1 MQRRDFFMLI
11 LEARNLK
18 KYYRD
23 RLILSFKNL
32 KIESGDKI
40 GVVGRNGAGKSTLLN
55 ILAGNA
61 KEDEGIIYRHCSIAY
76 IKQFS
81 NEDITADGKILK
93 EFKVDKKIDKDNVS
107 GGEYTKLNIAAAL
120 SKEGEL
126 LLADEPTSNLDYD
139 GIKLLQKKLSNIET
153 FMLISH
159 DRDFMDSLCNKII
172 EIENGKLVFYE
183 GNYSSYIKQKF
194 RERKSIQNEYDK
206 YISEKSRLQKAI
218 TGRENKS
225 KSMKKAP
232 KRMGN
237 SEARLHKR
245 ESNEKRKKVEGTA
258 KTIKTRL
265 KKLEVK
271 EKPDKIPEVKFD
283 FSLTDPPRNKV
294 VISGNKI
301 CFSYDSN
308 VILNNT
314 DFKIY
319 NGSKTALVG
328 NNGSGKTTL
337 LNLINNHFNPIYAV
351 PKAVIGYFC
360 QRFENLDYNKTL
372 IENVMEDSIQSE
384 SSVRTILAR
393 LLFFGDDVYK
403 KVCVLSGGERIK
415 VSFAKLFVSK
425 ANVLLLDEPTNYLD
439 MQSTE
444 ALENIIKTY
453 EGTVLFVS
461 HDNKFINSVAD
472 SLMLL
477 KNGQITEF
485 HGNLKEF
492 EEKQELKNNS
502 SNCNMEKSIL
512 QMRLTE
518 IISKMSLPNCDK
530 EMLEEEYKSILNQ
543 LRHI

>member
-1 MQRRDFFMLI
+1 MLI

-18 KYYRD
+18 KYYGD

-153 FMLISH
+153 FILISH

-183 GNYSSYIKQKF
+183 GNYSSYIKQKSI
-194 RERKSIQNEYDK
+194 ERKSIQNEYTQ

-245 ESNEKRKKVEGTA
+245 ETYERRKKVEGAA
-258 KTIKTRL
+258 KTMKTRL
-265 KKLEVK
+265 EKLEVK
-271 EKPDKIPEVKFD
+271 EKLDKIPEVKLD

-439 MQSTE
+439 MQSIE

-502 SNCNMEKSIL
+502 SNYNMEKSIL

>member
-1 MQRRDFFMLI
+1 MLI
-11 LEARNLK
+11 LEASDLR
-18 KYYRD
+18 KYYGD
-23 RLILSFKNL
+23 KLIISFKNL
-32 KIESGDKI
+32 KIKIGDKI
-40 GVVGRNGAGKSTLLN
+40 GIVGRNGAGKSTLLN
-55 ILAGNA
+55 ILSGKV
-61 KEDEGIIYRHCSIAY
+61 KEDEGTIHRYCDISY
-76 IKQFS
+76 IRQFS
-81 NEDITADGKILK
+81 DEDITANGKILK
-93 EFKVDKKIDKDNVS
+93 EFKVEKKINKSNVS
-107 GGEYTKLNIAAAL
+107 GGEHTKLNIAAAL
-120 SKEGEL
+120 SKDMGL
-126 LLADEPTSNLDYD
+126 LLADEPTSNLDYE
-139 GIKLLQKKLSNIET
+139 GISVLRKKLSEIET
-153 FMLISH
+153 FVLISH

-172 EIENGKLVFYE
+172 EIEDGKLVFYE
-183 GNYSSYIKQKF
+183 GNYSCYRKQKF
-194 RERKSIQNEYDK
+194 IEMQSMQNEYNQ

-218 TGRENKS
+218 MERENKS

-245 ESNEKRKKVEGTA
+245 ESNEKRKKVEGAA

-265 KKLEVK
+265 EKLEVK
-271 EKPDKIPEVKFD
+271 EKPGRIPEVKFD
-283 FSLTDPPRNKV
+283 FSLTNPPKNKI
-294 VISGNKI
+294 VISGDKI
-301 CFSYDSN
+301 CFSYGSKA
-308 VILNNT
+308 ILDNT
-314 DFKIY
+314 DFKVY
-319 NGSKTALVG
+319 NRSKTAVVG

-337 LNLINNHFNPIYAV
+337 LNLINGQFNSIYTV
-351 PKAVIGYFC
+351 PKVVIGYFC
-360 QRFENLDYNKTL
+360 QSLENLNYNNTI

-425 ANVLLLDEPTNYLD
+425 SNVLLLDEPTNYLD
-439 MQSTE
+439 MQSIE

-472 SLMLL
+472 RLILL
-477 KNGQITEF
+477 RNGQITEF

-492 EEKQELKNNS
+492 EEQQELKNNS
-502 SNCNMEKSIL
+502 SNYNMEKSIL

-530 EMLEEEYKSILNQ
+530 KMLEEEYKSILNQ

>member
-1 MQRRDFFMLI
+1 MLI

-18 KYYRD
+18 KYYGD
-23 RLILSFKNL
+23 RLILSVKNL

-40 GVVGRNGAGKSTLLN
+40 GIVGRNGAGKTTLLN
-55 ILAGNA
+55 VLAGNV
-61 KEDEGIIYRHCSIAY
+61 KEDEGTIHRHCSISY

-81 NEDITADGKILK
+81 NEDTTADEKILK
-93 EFKVDKKIDKDNVS
+93 EFKVNKKIDKGNVS

-120 SKEGEL
+120 NMDREL

-139 GIKLLQKKLSNIET
+139 GIELLQKKLSNIET

-183 GNYSSYIKQKF
+183 GNYSCYMKQKSIKM
-194 RERKSIQNEYDK
+194 KSMQNEYNQ
-206 YISEKSRLQKAI
+206 YISEKSRLQKSI
-218 TGRENKS
+218 SERKNKS

-245 ESNEKRKKVEGTA
+245 ETFEKRKKVEGAA
-258 KTIKTRL
+258 KTMKTRL
-265 KKLEVK
+265 EKLEIK
-271 EKPDKIPEVKFD
+271 EKPYKIPEVKFD
-283 FSLTDPPRNKV
+283 FSLTNPPRNKI

-337 LNLINNHFNPIYAV
+337 LNLINNHFDPIYTV
-351 PKAVIGYFC
+351 PKAIIGYFH
-360 QRFENLDYNKTL
+360 QRFENLDHNKTL

-403 KVCVLSGGERIK
+403 KVSVLSGGERIK
-415 VSFAKLFVSK
+415 VSFAKLFVST

-439 MQSTE
+439 MQSIE
-444 ALENIIKTY
+444 ALESILKTY
-453 EGTVLFVS
+453 EGTVIFVS
-461 HDNKFINSVAD
+461 HDSKFINSVAD
-472 SLMLL
+472 RLMLL
-477 KNGQITEF
+477 EGGKITEF
-485 HGNLKEF
+485 NGNLKEF
-492 EEKQELKNNS
+492 KEQQKLKNNDS
-502 SNCNMEKSIL
+502 SYNMEKSIL
-512 QMRLTE
+512 EMKLTE
-518 IISKMSLPNCDK
+518 IISKMSLPSCDR
-530 EMLEEEYKSILNQ
+530 EVLELEYKSILKKLNKNT
-543 LRHI
+543 

>member
-18 KYYRD
+18 KYYGD

-245 ESNEKRKKVEGTA
+245 ESNEKRKKVEGAA

>member
-1 MQRRDFFMLI
+1 MLI

-245 ESNEKRKKVEGTA
+245 ESNEKRKKVEGAA

>member
-1 MQRRDFFMLI
+1 MLI
-11 LEARNLK
+11 LEASDLR
-18 KYYRD
+18 KYYGD
-23 RLILSFKNL
+23 KLIISFKNL
-32 KIESGDKI
+32 KIKSGDKI
-40 GVVGRNGAGKSTLLN
+40 GIVGRNGAGKSTLLN
-55 ILAGNA
+55 ILAGKV
-61 KEDEGIIYRHCSIAY
+61 KEDEGTVHRYCDISY
-76 IKQFS
+76 IRQFS
-81 NEDITADGKILK
+81 DEDITANGKILK
-93 EFKVDKKIDKDNVS
+93 EFKVEKKINKSNVS
-107 GGEYTKLNIAAAL
+107 GGEHTKLNIAAAL
-120 SKEGEL
+120 SKDMGL
-126 LLADEPTSNLDYD
+126 LLADEPTSNLDYE
-139 GIKLLQKKLSNIET
+139 GISVLIKKLSEIET

-172 EIENGKLVFYE
+172 EIENGKLSFYE
-183 GNYSSYIKQKF
+183 GNYSCYRKQKF
-194 RERKSIQNEYDK
+194 IEMQSMQNEYNQ

-218 TGRENKS
+218 VDGENKS

-245 ESNEKRKKVEGTA
+245 ESNEKRKKVEGA
-258 KTIKTRL
+258 VKTIKTRL
-265 KKLEVK
+265 EKLEVK
-271 EKPDKIPEVKFD
+271 EKPGRIPEVKFD
-283 FSLTDPPRNKV
+283 FSLTNPPKNKI
-294 VISGNKI
+294 VISGDKI
-301 CFSYDSN
+301 CFSYGSKA
-308 VILNNT
+308 ILDNT
-314 DFKIY
+314 DFKVY
-319 NGSKTALVG
+319 NGSKTAVVG

-337 LNLINNHFNPIYAV
+337 LNLINSQFNSIYTV

-360 QRFENLDYNKTL
+360 QSLDNLNYNNTI

-384 SSVRTILAR
+384 SSIRTILAR

-425 ANVLLLDEPTNYLD
+425 SNVLLLDEPTNYLD
-439 MQSTE
+439 MQSIE

-472 SLMLL
+472 RLMLL
-477 KNGQITEF
+477 RNGQITEF

-492 EEKQELKNNS
+492 EEQQELKNNS
-502 SNCNMEKSIL
+502 SNYNMEKSIL

-518 IISKMSLPNCDK
+518 IISKMSLPNCHK

>member
-1 MQRRDFFMLI
+1 MLI

>member
-1 MQRRDFFMLI
+1 MLI

-18 KYYRD
+18 KYYGD

-183 GNYSSYIKQKF
+183 GNYSSYIKQKA
-194 RERKSIQNEYDK
+194 RERKSIQNEYTQ

-245 ESNEKRKKVEGTA
+245 ETYEKRKKVEGAA
-258 KTIKTRL
+258 KTMKTRL
-265 KKLEVK
+265 EKLEVK

-319 NGSKTALVG
+319 NGSKIALVG

-439 MQSTE
+439 MQSIE

-502 SNCNMEKSIL
+502 SNYNMEKSIL